1 MGFFIIFFISF
12 FIYDFF
18 ILFFLYL
25 FFIIFLLF
33 FFLLMYSIFFNKFF
47 KYNNFPKNIKIIN
60 AIKLIIINLINCNK
74 ILKLLIRF
82 IQGLIVIK

>member
-1 MGFFIIFFISF
+1 
-12 FIYDFF
+12 
-18 ILFFLYL
+18 
-25 FFIIFLLF
+25 
-33 FFLLMYSIFFNKFF
+33 MYSIFFNKFF

-74 ILKLLIRF
+74 ILNILKLLIKF